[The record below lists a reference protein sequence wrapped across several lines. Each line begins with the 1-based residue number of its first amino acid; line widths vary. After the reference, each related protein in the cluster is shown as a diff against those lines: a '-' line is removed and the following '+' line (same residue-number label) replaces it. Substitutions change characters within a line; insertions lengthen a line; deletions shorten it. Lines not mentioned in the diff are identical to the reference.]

1 MVDVK
6 RVEFK
11 TGYSNL
17 WKKWLWGVVEYRET
31 GSAGAQ
37 SSEQIGRKE
46 DLLSAILIFGSGI
59 SFSIC

>member
-1 MVDVK
+1 MMDVK

-11 TGYSNL
+11 TGYSDL

-37 SSEQIGRKE
+37 SSEQIGRQE
-46 DLLSAILIFGSGI
+46 GLLSVILIFGSGI